1 MIQLLILSGKKAA
14 SQLIASHFPFCIGR
28 TSGNDLQLDDD
39 GVWDQHLTLEFH
51 PQQGIALKAAINAL
65 VTVNNRPVETTT
77 LLHNGDVITVGAA
90 KLQFWLAAVRQQGL
104 RRREGFVWALL
115 CLVILFEA
123 FLIYQ
128 LIH

>member
-14 SQLIASHFPFCIGR
+14 GQFVARHFPFCIGR
-28 TSGNDLQLDDD
+28 ASGNDLQLDDD

-51 PQQGIALKAAINAL
+51 PQQGITLTAAPNAL
-65 VTVNNRPVETTT
+65 VTVNSRPVQTA
-77 LLHNGDVITVGAA
+77 LLRNGDVITLGAV
-90 KLQFWLAAVRQQGL
+90 KLQFWLAAVRQHGL
-104 RRREGFVWALL
+104 HLREGFVWALL
-115 CLVILFEA
+115 SLVVLCEV